1 MTMQFLITAYDG
13 TDDEALDRRMAAR
26 DNHLARGKSFSDSG
40 NILKGGAILSDTGTM
55 IGSVLLVDFASK
67 AEVEKWIEADPYVA
81 GNVWKEVTIVEI
93 KLAF

>member
-1 MTMQFLITAYDG
+1 MHLLITAYDG

-26 DNHLARGKSFSDSG
+26 DNHLARGKTFSNSG

-55 IGSVLLVDFASK
+55 IGSILLVDFENK
-67 AEVEKWIEADPYVA
+67 AEVDKWIEADPYVA
-81 GNVWKEVTIVEI
+81 GNVWKEVTIVQI

>member
-1 MTMQFLITAYDG
+1 
-13 TDDEALDRRMAAR
+13 
-26 DNHLARGKSFSDSG
+26 
-40 NILKGGAILSDTGTM
+40 M

>member
-13 TDDEALDRRMAAR
+13 TDNEALDRRMAAR
-26 DNHLARGKSFSDSG
+26 DNHLARGKTFSDSG

-55 IGSVLLVDFASK
+55 IGSVLLVDFDSK
-67 AEVEKWIEADPYVA
+67 ADVDKWIEADPYVA
-81 GNVWKEVTIVEI
+81 GNVWQEITIVHV